1 MQSGNYHP
9 LKLGIILNQVIDCKD
24 QSLNENLNIAVL
36 RAKQDWLPQ
45 SMMFEVNKMMA
56 QFLIKSIRDSE
67 DENFCHKCLE
77 ELKYYAFDIDSVNHI
92 K

>member
-1 MQSGNYHP
+1 
-9 LKLGIILNQVIDCKD
+9 
-24 QSLNENLNIAVL
+24 
-36 RAKQDWLPQ
+36 
-45 SMMFEVNKMMA
+45 MMYEVNKMMA

-92 K
+92 KFWMLDENFCVRISG